1 MRGPAYPAAARTM
14 ARPPLLLPAILLVA
28 AFLVAFRLRLENAGA
43 APPPLVDLGA
53 ACSLALLV
61 LALVW
66 RPAAPKPAGFASFVW
81 GVTRYLHK

>member
-1 MRGPAYPAAARTM
+1 M

-28 AFLVAFRLRLENAGA
+28 AFLVAFRLRLENANA

-61 LALVW
+61 LALVL
-66 RPAAPKPAGFASFVW
+66 AGSRLVACSKFMHQVGHRCDEGW
-81 GVTRYLHK
+81 E